1 MERSEQEVSGKFGL
15 FFLLNMLAIAIINA
29 AGEAKINQV
38 NLIRV
43 VLAYDYV
50 LKFEVIVDEA
60 KLMQWAK
67 SFYLL

>member
-1 MERSEQEVSGKFGL
+1 MERSEQDVSGKLVHMFS
-15 FFLLNMLAIAIINA
+15 LNMLAIAIINA

-60 KLMQWAK
+60 KLMQ
-67 SFYLL
+67 